1 MPKTNLSFPLLLSLG
16 LINSGCLT
24 LNARN
29 AKKACE
35 LGRCAGLNLE
45 KAGELSKTP
54 DTDLNDTEFVFKA
67 LDPREAQEGLTV
79 QVQSKKRCRAVRH
92 TTDLFKH
99 SNTGLFW
106 ADVGMAAGGGGLIG
120 AALSTEG
127 TVATALIASG
137 GALAAY
143 AIADLT
149 AHAFTAKM
157 KLKRVDRGEYIDC
170 DNYIPLP
177 DGGTFESLFPS
188 LNPEVP
194 IRLKSEREEERHLL
208 KQEVMGFAHLENP
221 SQPELK
227 LKAYLNDSQQALS
240 LPSPKPPKR
249 AWICEAMS
257 KISAFQVSGEPE
269 DWKIYFEFDV
279 DLAPAVLP
287 WTYPDGRTT
296 LGANEDYL
304 KLCPQDDRD
313 HLANIANE
321 IIQESPEAFPVLA
334 EVLDEIIGQDL
345 YRPDPKARYPRRSK
359 PKRTSQKT
367 TKKKGAKRA
376 GGKST
381 APKDPMIG
389 YDAGRPPI
397 GRYRCRQ
404 EGKLANLSI
413 RRDGSFSLNVELER
427 GSAYGIC
434 GEKTCEVKKYSG
446 AAKAF
451 TSSSQILS
459 LSKVG
464 KTLLIN
470 RTTMC
475 DKL

>member
-1 MPKTNLSFPLLLSLG
+1 M
-16 LINSGCLT
+16 T

-29 AKKACE
+29 AKKACK

-45 KAGELSKTP
+45 KAGELSKDP
-54 DTDLNDTEFVFKA
+54 DTDLNDTEFVFKV
-67 LDPREAQEGLTV
+67 LDPREAREGLTV

-99 SNTGLFW
+99 SNPGLFW
-106 ADVGMAAGGGGLIG
+106 ADVGIAAAGGGLIG
-120 AALSTEG
+120 SSFSLDAPVS
-127 TVATALIASG
+127 TALLATG
-137 GALAAY
+137 GAMALYSVVDITTHA
-143 AIADLT
+143 LT
-149 AHAFTAKM
+149 SKM
-157 KLKRVDRGEYIDC
+157 SLKRTDKSEYIDC
-170 DNYIPLP
+170 DNYASLP
-177 DGGTFESLFPS
+177 KGGTFESIFPS
-188 LNPEVP
+188 LNPQVP
-194 IRLKSEREEERHLL
+194 IRLKSERGTDRDAERHLL

-221 SQPELK
+221 SQPQLNMR
-227 LKAYLNDSQQALS
+227 AYLDDSRQDLQ

-257 KISAFQVSGEPE
+257 KISAFQIAPEPK
-269 DWKIYFEFDV
+269 DWKIYFEFDI

-287 WTYPDGRTT
+287 WTYADGRTV

-304 KLCPQDDRD
+304 KLCPRDDRD
-313 HLANIANE
+313 HLAKIANE
-321 IIQESPEAFPVLA
+321 IIEDNPETFPIFA
-334 EVLDEIIGQDL
+334 DALDEIIGQDL
-345 YRPDPKARYPRRSK
+345 YRPDPKARYPNR
-359 PKRTSQKT
+359 KRPFRKAKTGKKT
-367 TKKKGAKRA
+367 TPAKKSLKR
-376 GGKST
+376 
-381 APKDPMIG
+381 PKKTTPPDPTIG

-404 EGKLANLSI
+404 EGRLANLSI

-434 GEKTCEVKKYSG
+434 GAKTCEVKKYSG

-459 LSKVG
+459 LSKIG
-464 KTLLIN
+464 RTLMIN
-470 RTTMC
+470 KTTMC